1 LPAELTVAQLRAL
14 RGAVLWTLE
23 GEEFLCDFMPPH
35 AGRNWYANLR
45 KAAAEISRELA
56 LQTFGKGGKRA

>member
-1 LPAELTVAQLRAL
+1 MTVAKLRAL

-45 KAAAEISRELA
+45 KALAEVSRELA
-56 LQTFGKGGKRA
+56 KVTFTKRRK